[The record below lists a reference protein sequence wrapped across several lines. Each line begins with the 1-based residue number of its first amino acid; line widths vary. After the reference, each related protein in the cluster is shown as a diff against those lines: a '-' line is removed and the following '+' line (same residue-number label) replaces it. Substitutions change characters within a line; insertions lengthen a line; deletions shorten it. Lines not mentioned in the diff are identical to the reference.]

1 MYMRIA
7 LAALGFVNKDIN
19 HNKMVM
25 IDTLNNLKNKVDIVL
40 FGEAFLQ
47 GFDSLSFEYEKDKY
61 IPLSIYSDVIRE
73 IIETAK
79 NNQIAVSFGFIEKED
94 NKVYSSQLTIDSEG
108 NIVNLYRRVSKG
120 WKETYAT
127 EEYCEGSSFS
137 SFSYMDK
144 RIAVG
149 LCGDLWY
156 DENIDMIKKINADI
170 IFWPVYTDF
179 NYEKWNKEIKYEYLE
194 QASKINSDVLYVNS
208 YCIDKDEKEIAKGGA
223 ILFSKGKIISEIPAG
238 KEDILIVKID

>member
-1 MYMRIA
+1 MRIA

-47 GFDSLSFEYEKDKY
+47 GFDSLSFDYEKDKY

-137 SFSYMDK
+137 SY
-144 RIAVG
+144 I
-149 LCGDLWY
+149 W
-156 DENIDMIKKINADI
+156 IK
-170 IFWPVYTDF
+170 
-179 NYEKWNKEIKYEYLE
+179 E
-194 QASKINSDVLYVNS
+194 
-208 YCIDKDEKEIAKGGA
+208 
-223 ILFSKGKIISEIPAG
+223 
-238 KEDILIVKID
+238 

>member
-1 MYMRIA
+1 MKEVR
-7 LAALGFVNKDIN
+7 
-19 HNKMVM
+19 
-25 IDTLNNLKNKVDIVL
+25 
-40 FGEAFLQ
+40 FLV
-47 GFDSLSFEYEKDKY
+47 FH
-61 IPLSIYSDVIRE
+61 
-73 IIETAK
+73 
-79 NNQIAVSFGFIEKED
+79 
-94 NKVYSSQLTIDSEG
+94 
-108 NIVNLYRRVSKG
+108 
-120 WKETYAT
+120 
-127 EEYCEGSSFS
+127 
-137 SFSYMDK
+137 MDK

>member
-1 MYMRIA
+1 MRIA
-7 LAALGFVNKDIN
+7 LAALGFINKDIN
-19 HNKMVM
+19 YNKMVI

-47 GFDSLSFEYEKDKY
+47 GFDSLSFDYGEDKY
-61 IPLSIYSDVIRE
+61 IPLSIYSNVIRE

-79 NNQIAVSFGFIEKED
+79 ENKIAVSFGFIEKED

-120 WKETYAT
+120 WKEAYAT

-137 SFSYMDK
+137 SFLFMGK
-144 RIAVG
+144 RIVVA

-156 DENIDMIKKINADI
+156 EENIKAIQELNANI
-170 IFWPVYTDF
+170 VFWPVYTDF
-179 NYEKWNKEIKYEYLE
+179 DYEEWNNKLKYEYLE
-194 QASKINSDVLYVNS
+194 QASKISSDVLYVNS
-208 YCIDKDEKEIAKGGA
+208 YCIDKEDIDEIAKGGA
-223 ILFSKGKIISEIPAG
+223 IFFSKGKIISEKPAG
-238 KEDILIVKID
+238 KEDTLIVEIY

>member
-19 HNKMVM
+19 HNKMVI

-47 GFDSLSFEYEKDKY
+47 GFDSLSFDYEKDKY

-94 NKVYSSQLTIDSEG
+94 NKVY
-108 NIVNLYRRVSKG
+108 KF
-120 WKETYAT
+120 A
-127 EEYCEGSSFS
+127 
-137 SFSYMDK
+137 
-144 RIAVG
+144 
-149 LCGDLWY
+149 
-156 DENIDMIKKINADI
+156 INNR
-170 IFWPVYTDF
+170 F
-179 NYEKWNKEIKYEYLE
+179 
-194 QASKINSDVLYVNS
+194 
-208 YCIDKDEKEIAKGGA
+208 
-223 ILFSKGKIISEIPAG
+223 
-238 KEDILIVKID
+238 